1 MIARIVELSLIQR
14 VMVCILGFLL
24 FFGGLYAFHTLDIVA
39 YPDPSAPMVELI
51 TQQPGWSAEEV
62 ERQITVPIEVALNG
76 MPGLT
81 DIRSLSIFG
90 LSDIKIYFDFDS
102 EIFRDRQEVLN
113 RLTSV
118 PLPPGAA
125 PSLSPWWAIAEIYR
139 YELTGAG
146 ETTLTDLKT
155 TQDWQV
161 RREFRRIPGII
172 DVTTFGGTTKEYHV
186 DIDPGRLIRY
196 GVNLSQVMSALTNS
210 NANVGGSY
218 LTIGPQNYNIRGLG
232 LINGIA
238 DIENVMVAEKNGT
251 PIFIRT
257 LGTVAVGSRVR
268 LGKVGIDDRD
278 DVVEGVVLLQRG
290 YKALNVLEKVRGKVE
305 DLNTGKL
312 PVGVKIK
319 TFYDRTALIHTT
331 VETVTDILISGMVL
345 VFIILFV
352 FLGHLRAAL
361 IVALTI
367 PLSLLFTFS
376 MMVLIGQSANLI
388 SLGSIDFGIIV
399 DATLIMVESIFFH
412 LAHGKTHGLTV
423 HQRIVRAA
431 RQVGR
436 PISYSTAIIVVA
448 FIPLFTMTGVPGK
461 IFAPMSITY
470 GFALVG
476 ALLMAFTLA
485 PVLCS
490 FFLRGTISED
500 DTAIVRGVR
509 RFYHGILE
517 WALDHRVAV
526 VGACFG
532 LLALT
537 FGVLRSIGG
546 EFMPALEE
554 GNLWVRATMPVDIS
568 FDQAAK
574 LTSEIR
580 RMFRESP
587 EVTTVVSQLGRPD
600 DGTDPTSFSNAEFLA
615 NLKPEKEWRSRLT
628 KDKLIEEIEGKL
640 KDIPGVIFNFSQV
653 IQDNVEEAMSG
664 VKGENSI
671 KLFGPDLKTMESTAT
686 EIERVMQQIKGV
698 KDLGIFHLVGQPN
711 LLIQVDRE
719 ASARYGLQVADVNAV
734 VQAAVGGQAVTQVYE
749 GERLFDLVVRFLPE
763 FRQDVD
769 AIGNILVSTPDG
781 ARIPLKQVASIT
793 TQTGAFIIYRENNER
808 YIPIK
813 FSVRDR
819 DLQSTVEEAQARLA
833 KEVHLPDRYHM
844 EWAGQ
849 YEQLKG
855 EQKRLAM
862 VVPISLVI
870 ILFLLYSA
878 FDSIKN
884 ALLVLSTVPFALLGG
899 AVSLAATHTNFS
911 ISAAVGVIS
920 TLGVA
925 ILGGVLLISRIEDFR
940 LTGLTLREAVRKGAD
955 VQMRPILMATLG
967 AAIGLLPAALATG
980 IGSQAQK
987 PLALVVV
994 GGMLT
999 AAVLILVVLPVLYE
1013 IVHHRSANNG
1023 GEKED
1028 DRAATTS
1035 LPVGDRPGD
1044 ADVGTGSDP
1053 AG

>member
-24 FFGGLYAFHTLDIVA
+24 LFGGLYAFHTLDVVA
-39 YPDPSAPMVELI
+39 YPDPSPPMVELI
-51 TQQPGWSAEEV
+51 TQYPGWSAEEI
-62 ERQITVPIEVALNG
+62 ERQITIPIEVALTG
-76 MPGLT
+76 MPGVT
-81 DIRSLSIFG
+81 DVRSLSIFG
-90 LSDIKIYFDFDS
+90 LSDIKIYFDFDT

-113 RLTSV
+113 RLGTV
-118 PLPPGAA
+118 QLPPGAA

-139 YELTGAG
+139 YELTGAD

-155 TQDWQV
+155 IQDWQV
-161 RREFRRIPGII
+161 RREFRRIPGVI
-172 DVTTFGGTTKEYHV
+172 DVTAFGGTTKEYHV
-186 DIDPGRLIRY
+186 DIDPGRLISY

-238 DIENVMVAEKNGT
+238 DIENVMVAEKDGT
-251 PIFIRT
+251 PIFIKT
-257 LGTVAVGSRVR
+257 LGKVAVGSRVR

-290 YKALNVLEKVRGKVE
+290 YKAVDVLEKVRGKVE
-305 DLNTGKL
+305 DLNNGKL
-312 PVGVKIK
+312 PSGVKIK

-331 VETVTDILISGMVL
+331 METITDILISGMVL

-423 HQRIVRAA
+423 HQQIVRAA

-436 PISYSTAIIVVA
+436 PIFFSTAIIVVA

-490 FFLRGTISED
+490 FLLRGTIRED

-509 RFYHGILE
+509 RLYTGILE
-517 WALDHRVAV
+517 RALDHRAVV
-526 VGACFG
+526 VGACVG
-532 LLALT
+532 LVALA
-537 FGVLRSIGG
+537 GVALQSIGG

-574 LTSEIR
+574 LTSEVR
-580 RMFRESP
+580 RLFRESP

-600 DGTDPTSFSNAEFLA
+600 DGTDPTSFSSVEFLA
-615 NLKPEKEWRSRLT
+615 NLKPEKEWRPKLS
-628 KDKLIEEIEGKL
+628 KDALIEEIDGRL
-640 KDIPGVIFNFSQV
+640 KDIPGIIFNFSQV

-671 KLFGPDLKTMESTAT
+671 KLFGPDLKTMEAKAV
-686 EIERVMQQIKGV
+686 EIEHVMQQIKGV
-698 KDLGIFHLVGQPN
+698 KDLGIFRLMGQPN

-719 ASARYGLQVADVNAV
+719 ASARYGLHVADVNAV

-793 TQTGAFIIYRENNER
+793 TQTGAFTIYRENNER

-819 DLQSTVEEAQARLA
+819 DLQSTVEEAQAHLA
-833 KEVHLPDRYHM
+833 KELSLPERYRI

-849 YEQLKG
+849 FDQLKD

-884 ALLVLSTVPFALLGG
+884 AFLVLSTVPFALVGG
-899 AVSLAATHTNFS
+899 AVSLVVTHTSFS

-940 LTGLTLREAVRKGAD
+940 RTGLTIREAVRKGAD

-967 AAIGLLPAALATG
+967 AAIGFLPAALATG

-1013 IVHHRSANNG
+1013 IVHRRDENHSDG
-1023 GEKED
+1023 GE
-1028 DRAATTS
+1028 R
-1035 LPVGDRPGD
+1035 G
-1044 ADVGTGSDP
+1044 
-1053 AG
+1053 

>member
-1 MIARIVELSLIQR
+1 MIARIVELSLVQR
-14 VMVCILGFLL
+14 VMVCVLGLL
-24 FFGGLYAFHTLDIVA
+24 LLFGGLYAFHVLDIVA
-39 YPDPSAPMVELI
+39 YPDPSPPMVELI
-51 TQQPGWSAEEV
+51 TQYPGWSAEEI
-62 ERQITVPIEVALNG
+62 ERQITIPIEVALNG
-76 MPGLT
+76 TPGLT
-81 DIRSLSIFG
+81 DVRSLSIFG
-90 LSDIKIYFDFDS
+90 LSDIKIYFDFNTD
-102 EIFRDRQEVLN
+102 IFRDRQEVLN
-113 RLTSV
+113 RLGSV
-118 PLPPGAA
+118 QLPPGAA

-155 TQDWQV
+155 IQDWQV
-161 RREFRRIPGII
+161 RREFRRIPGVI
-172 DVTTFGGTTKEYHV
+172 DVTAFGGTTKEYHV
-186 DIDPGRLIRY
+186 DIDPGRLISY

-210 NANVGGSY
+210 NANVGGNY
-218 LTIGPQNYNIRGLG
+218 LTIGAQNYNIRGLG

-238 DIENVMVAEKNGT
+238 DIENVVVAEKEGT
-251 PIFIRT
+251 PIFVKT
-257 LGTVAVGSRVR
+257 LGKVAVGPRVR

-278 DVVEGVVLLQRG
+278 DVVEGVILLQRG
-290 YKALNVLEKVRGKVE
+290 YKALNVLDKVRGKVE
-305 DLNTGKL
+305 DLNTWKL
-312 PVGVKIK
+312 PAGVKIK

-345 VFIILFV
+345 VFVILFV

-367 PLSLLFTFS
+367 PLSLLFTFG
-376 MMVLIGQSANLI
+376 MMVTIGQSANLI

-423 HQRIVRAA
+423 HQQIVRAA
-431 RQVGR
+431 RQVGQ
-436 PISYSTAIIVVA
+436 PIFYSTAIIVVA

-490 FFLRGTISED
+490 FLLKGTISEE
-500 DTAIVRGVR
+500 DTAVVRGVR
-509 RFYHGILE
+509 RVYNGILE
-517 WALDHRVAV
+517 WALDHRTVV
-526 VGACFG
+526 VGACVG

-537 FGVLRSIGG
+537 GVALKSMGG

-580 RMFRESP
+580 RLFRESP
-587 EVTTVVSQLGRPD
+587 EVTTIVSQLGRPD
-600 DGTDPTSFSNAEFLA
+600 DGTDPTSFFNAEFLA
-615 NLKPEKEWRSRLT
+615 NLKPEKEWRPGLS
-628 KDKLIEEIEGKL
+628 KDALIEEIEGRL
-640 KDIPGVIFNFSQV
+640 KDIPGIIFNFSQV

-671 KLFGPDLKTMESTAT
+671 KLFGADLKTMEAKAV
-686 EIERVMQQIKGV
+686 EIEHVMRQIRGV
-698 KDLGIFHLVGQPN
+698 KDLGVFRLIGQPN

-769 AIGNILVSTPDG
+769 AIGNILVSTPNG

-833 KEVHLPDRYHM
+833 KEVSLPQRYRM

-849 YEQLKG
+849 YDQLKE
-855 EQKRLAM
+855 EQSRLAM

-870 ILFLLYSA
+870 ILFLLYTT

-884 ALLVLSTVPFALLGG
+884 ALLVLSAVPFALVGG
-899 AVSLAATHTNFS
+899 VLSLVATDTNFS

-940 LTGLTLREAVRKGAD
+940 RTGLTLREAVRKGAD

-987 PLALVVV
+987 PLARVVV

-1013 IVHHRSANNG
+1013 IVHHRSAND
-1023 GEKED
+1023 GEGE
-1028 DRAATTS
+1028 R
-1035 LPVGDRPGD
+1035 R
-1044 ADVGTGSDP
+1044 
-1053 AG
+1053 

>member
-1 MIARIVELSLIQR
+1 MTARIVELSLVQR
-14 VMVCILGFLL
+14 VMVCTLGFLL
-24 FFGGLYAFHTLDIVA
+24 FFGGLYAFHALDIVA
-39 YPDPSAPMVELI
+39 YPDPSPPMVELI
-51 TQQPGWSAEEV
+51 TQYPGWSAEEI
-62 ERQITVPIEVALNG
+62 ERQITIPIEVALNA

-90 LSDIKIYFDFDS
+90 LSDIKVYFDFNT
-102 EIFRDRQEVLN
+102 EVFRDRQEVLN
-113 RLTSV
+113 RLSSV
-118 PLPPGAA
+118 QLPPGAA

-155 TQDWQV
+155 IQDWQV
-161 RREFRRIPGII
+161 RREFRRIPGVI
-172 DVTTFGGTTKEYHV
+172 DVTAFGGTTKEYHV
-186 DIDPGRLIRY
+186 DIDPGRLISY

-210 NANVGGSY
+210 NANVGGNY
-218 LTIGPQNYNIRGLG
+218 LTIGAQNYNIRGLG

-238 DIENVMVAEKNGT
+238 DIENVMVAEKDGT
-251 PIFIRT
+251 PIFVKT
-257 LGTVAVGSRVR
+257 LGTVAVGPRVR

-278 DVVEGVVLLQRG
+278 DVVEGVILLQRG
-290 YKALNVLEKVRGKVE
+290 YKALPVLEKVRHKVE
-305 DLNTGKL
+305 ELNTWKL
-312 PVGVKIK
+312 PAGVKVK

-345 VFIILFV
+345 VFVILFI
-352 FLGHLRAAL
+352 FLGHLRAAA

-367 PLSLLFTFS
+367 PLSLLFTFT

-412 LAHGKTHGLTV
+412 LAHGKVHGLTV
-423 HQRIVRAA
+423 HQQIVRAA
-431 RQVGR
+431 RQVGQ
-436 PISYSTAIIVVA
+436 PIFSSTAIIVVA

-470 GFALVG
+470 GLALVG

-490 FFLRGTISED
+490 FLLKGPISEE
-500 DTAIVRGVR
+500 DTAIVRVVR
-509 RFYHGILE
+509 RVYNVVLAR
-517 WALDHRVAV
+517 ALDHRTVV
-526 VGACFG
+526 VGFCAG
-532 LLALT
+532 LLAVT
-537 FGVLRSIGG
+537 FVALQSIGG

-580 RMFRESP
+580 KLFRESP
-587 EVTTVVSQLGRPD
+587 EVTTIVSQLGRPD
-600 DGTDPTSFSNAEFLA
+600 DGTDPTSFFNAEFLA
-615 NLKPEKEWRSRLT
+615 NLKSEKEWRHGLS
-628 KDKLIEEIEGKL
+628 KDALIEEIEGRL

-671 KLFGPDLKTMESTAT
+671 KLFGPDLKTMEAKAV
-686 EIERVMQQIKGV
+686 EIEHVMRKVHGV
-698 KDLGIFHLVGQPN
+698 KDLGLFRLVGQPN

-719 ASARYGLQVADVNAV
+719 ASARYGLQVSDVNAV

-781 ARIPLKQVASIT
+781 ARVPLKQVATIT

-833 KEVHLPDRYHM
+833 KEVILPERYRM

-849 YEQLKG
+849 YGQLK
-855 EQKRLAM
+855 EEEKRLAI
-862 VVPISLVI
+862 VVPISLLM
-870 ILFLLYSA
+870 ILFILYATFNSL
-878 FDSIKN
+878 KN
-884 ALLVLSTVPFALLGG
+884 ALLVLSTVPFSLLGG
-899 AVSLAATHTNFS
+899 VLALVATHTSFS

-940 LTGLTLREAVRKGAD
+940 RTGLALRDSVRMGAD

-987 PLALVVV
+987 PLARVVV

-999 AAVLILVVLPVLYE
+999 AAILILVVLPVFYE
-1013 IVHHRSANNG
+1013 IFHRRDEQKSSE
-1023 GEKED
+1023 GEEK
-1028 DRAATTS
+1028 R
-1035 LPVGDRPGD
+1035 
-1044 ADVGTGSDP
+1044 
-1053 AG
+1053 

>member
-1 MIARIVELSLIQR
+1 
-14 VMVCILGFLL
+14 
-24 FFGGLYAFHTLDIVA
+24 
-39 YPDPSAPMVELI
+39 
-51 TQQPGWSAEEV
+51 
-62 ERQITVPIEVALNG
+62 
-76 MPGLT
+76 
-81 DIRSLSIFG
+81 
-90 LSDIKIYFDFDS
+90 
-102 EIFRDRQEVLN
+102 
-113 RLTSV
+113 
-118 PLPPGAA
+118 
-125 PSLSPWWAIAEIYR
+125 
-139 YELTGAG
+139 
-146 ETTLTDLKT
+146 
-155 TQDWQV
+155 
-161 RREFRRIPGII
+161 
-172 DVTTFGGTTKEYHV
+172 
-186 DIDPGRLIRY
+186 
-196 GVNLSQVMSALTNS
+196 LTNS
-210 NANVGGSY
+210 NANVGGNY
-218 LTIGPQNYNIRGLG
+218 LTIGAQNYNIRGLG
-232 LINGIA
+232 LINGIS
-238 DIENVMVAEKNGT
+238 DIENVMVAEKGGT
-251 PIFIRT
+251 PIFVKT
-257 LGTVAVGSRVR
+257 LGKVAVGPRVR
-268 LGKVGIDDRD
+268 LGKVGIDERD
-278 DVVEGVVLLQRG
+278 DVVEGVILLQRG
-290 YKALNVLEKVRGKVE
+290 YKALNVLDKVRGKVE
-305 DLNTGKL
+305 DLNAWKL
-312 PVGVKIK
+312 PAGVKIK

-331 VETVTDILISGMVL
+331 VETVTDILVSGMVL

-367 PLSLLFTFS
+367 PLSLLFTFG
-376 MMVLIGQSANLI
+376 MMVSIGQSANLI

-423 HQRIVRAA
+423 HQQIVRAA
-431 RQVGR
+431 RQVGQ
-436 PISYSTAIIVVA
+436 PIFYSTAIIVVA

-490 FFLRGTISED
+490 FLLKGTISEE
-500 DTAIVRGVR
+500 DTAIVRVVR
-509 RFYHGILE
+509 RSYNRILE
-517 WALDHRVAV
+517 WALDHRTV
-526 VGACFG
+526 VTGACVG

-537 FGVLRSIGG
+537 FVALQSMGG

-568 FDQAAK
+568 FNQAAR
-574 LTSEIR
+574 LTSDIR
-580 RMFRESP
+580 RLFRKTP
-587 EVTTVVSQLGRPD
+587 EVTTIVSQLGRPD
-600 DGTDPTSFSNAEFLA
+600 DGTDPTSFFNAEFLA
-615 NLKPEKEWRSRLT
+615 NLKPEKEWRHGLH
-628 KDKLIEEIEGKL
+628 KDELIEEIEGRL
-640 KDIPGVIFNFSQV
+640 KEIPGVIFNFSQV

-671 KLFGPDLKTMESTAT
+671 KLFGADLKVMEGKAT
-686 EIERVMQQIKGV
+686 EIERVMRQIHGV
-698 KDLGIFHLVGQPN
+698 KDLGIFRLVGQPN

-749 GERLFDLVVRFLPE
+749 GERLFDLVIRFLPE

-781 ARIPLKQVASIT
+781 ARIPLKQVATIT

-819 DLQSTVEEAQARLA
+819 DLQSTVEEAQAHLA
-833 KEVHLPDRYHM
+833 KEVRLPERYRM

-849 YEQLKG
+849 YDQLKE

-862 VVPISLVI
+862 VVPISLMI
-870 ILFLLYSA
+870 ILFLLYTT
-878 FDSIKN
+878 FDSLKN
-884 ALLVLSTVPFALLGG
+884 AFLVLSTVPFALVGG
-899 AVSLAATHTNFS
+899 ALSLVATHTNFS

-940 LTGLTLREAVRKGAD
+940 RTGLTLREAVRKGAD

-987 PLALVVV
+987 PLARVVV

-1013 IVHHRSANNG
+1013 IVHYRSARDRE
-1023 GEKED
+1023 GEK
-1028 DRAATTS
+1028 
-1035 LPVGDRPGD
+1035 G
-1044 ADVGTGSDP
+1044 
-1053 AG
+1053 

>member
-1 MIARIVELSLIQR
+1 MIARIVELSLVQR

-24 FFGGLYAFHTLDIVA
+24 LFGGLYAFHTLDIVA
-39 YPDPSAPMVELI
+39 YPDPSPPMVELI
-51 TQQPGWSAEEV
+51 TQYPGWSAEEI
-62 ERQITVPIEVALNG
+62 ERQITIPIEVALNG

-90 LSDIKIYFDFDS
+90 LSDIKVYFDFDT
-102 EIFRDRQEVLN
+102 EIFRDRQELLN
-113 RLTSV
+113 RLNSV
-118 PLPPGAA
+118 QLPPGAA

-139 YELTGAG
+139 YELIGEG

-155 TQDWQV
+155 IQDWQV
-161 RREFRRIPGII
+161 RREFRRIPGVI
-172 DVTTFGGTTKEYHV
+172 DVTAFGGTTKEYHV
-186 DIDPGRLIRY
+186 DIDPGRLISY

-210 NANVGGSY
+210 NANVGGNY
-218 LTIGPQNYNIRGLG
+218 LTIGAQNYNIRGLG

-238 DIENVMVAEKNGT
+238 DIENVMVAEKEGT
-251 PIFIRT
+251 PIFVKT
-257 LGTVAVGSRVR
+257 LGTVAVGPRVR

-278 DVVEGVVLLQRG
+278 DVVEGVILLQRG
-290 YKALNVLEKVRGKVE
+290 YKALPVLEKVRHKVE
-305 DLNTGKL
+305 ELNAWKL
-312 PVGVKIK
+312 PAGVKVK

-345 VFIILFV
+345 VFVILFV

-367 PLSLLFTFS
+367 PLSLLFTFT

-412 LAHGKTHGLTV
+412 LAHGKTQGVTAN
-423 HQRIVRAA
+423 QQIVRAA
-431 RQVGR
+431 RQVGQ
-436 PISYSTAIIVVA
+436 PIFYSTAIIVVA

-490 FFLRGTISED
+490 FLLKGAISEE
-500 DTAIVRGVR
+500 DTVVVRGVR
-509 RFYHGILE
+509 RFYNGILE
-517 WALDHRVAV
+517 WALDHRSAV
-526 VGACFG
+526 VGSCVG

-537 FGVLRSIGG
+537 FVALQSVGG

-580 RMFRESP
+580 KLFRESP
-587 EVTTVVSQLGRPD
+587 EVTTIVSQLGRPD
-600 DGTDPTSFSNAEFLA
+600 DGTDPTSFFNAEFLA
-615 NLKPEKEWRSRLT
+615 NLKPEKEWRPGLD
-628 KDKLIEEIEGKL
+628 KDALIEEIEGRL
-640 KDIPGVIFNFSQV
+640 KDIPGIIFNFSQV

-671 KLFGPDLKTMESTAT
+671 KLFGPDLKTMEAKAV
-686 EIERVMQQIKGV
+686 EIEHVMRRVTGV
-698 KDLGIFHLVGQPN
+698 KDLGIFRLVGQPN

-719 ASARYGLQVADVNAV
+719 ASARYGLQVSDVNAV

-763 FRQDVD
+763 FRQDVE

-781 ARIPLKQVASIT
+781 ARIPLKQVATIT

-819 DLQSTVEEAQARLA
+819 DLQSTVEEAQALLA
-833 KEVHLPDRYHM
+833 KEVRLPERYRM

-849 YEQLKG
+849 YDQLKE

-870 ILFLLYSA
+870 ILFLLYTT
-878 FDSIKN
+878 FDSLKN
-884 ALLVLSTVPFALLGG
+884 ALLVLSTVPFALVGG
-899 AVSLAATHTNFS
+899 VLSLVATHTNFS

-925 ILGGVLLISRIEDFR
+925 ILGGVLLVSRIEDFR
-940 LTGLTLREAVRKGAD
+940 RTGLTLREAVRKGAD

-987 PLALVVV
+987 PLARVVV

-999 AAVLILVVLPVLYE
+999 AAVLILVVLPVFYE
-1013 IVHHRSANNG
+1013 IVHRRDEKKIE
-1023 GEKED
+1023 GEGE
-1028 DRAATTS
+1028 
-1035 LPVGDRPGD
+1035 
-1044 ADVGTGSDP
+1044 
-1053 AG
+1053 

>member
-1 MIARIVELSLIQR
+1 MIAKIVELSLIQR
-14 VMVCILGFLL
+14 VMVCVLGFLL
-24 FFGGLYAFHTLDIVA
+24 LFGGLFAFHLLDIVA
-39 YPDPSAPMVELI
+39 YPDPSPPMVELI
-51 TQQPGWSAEEV
+51 TQNPGWSAEEI
-62 ERQITVPIEVALNG
+62 ERQITIPIEVALNG

-113 RLTSV
+113 RLSSV
-118 PLPPGAA
+118 QLPPGTA

-139 YELTGAG
+139 YELTGGG

-155 TQDWQV
+155 IQDWQV
-161 RREFRRIPGII
+161 RREFRRIPGVI
-172 DVTTFGGTTKEYHV
+172 DVTAFGGTTKEYHV
-186 DIDPGRLIRY
+186 DIDPGRLISY

-238 DIENVMVAEKNGT
+238 DIENVMVAEKGGT
-251 PIFIRT
+251 PIFVKT
-257 LGTVAVGSRVR
+257 LGTVAVGPRVR

-290 YKALNVLEKVRGKVE
+290 SKALNVLEKVRGKVE
-305 DLNTGKL
+305 DLNHWKL
-312 PVGVKIK
+312 PAGVKIK

-331 VETVTDILISGMVL
+331 VETVTDILVSGMVL

-423 HQRIVRAA
+423 NQQIVRAA

-436 PISYSTAIIVVA
+436 PIFFSTAIIVVA

-490 FFLRGTISED
+490 FLLRGKISED

-509 RFYHGILE
+509 RVYNGILE
-517 WALDHRVAV
+517 WALDHRAAV
-526 VGACFG
+526 VGVCFG

-568 FDQAAK
+568 FDQAAR

-580 RMFRESP
+580 RLFRESP
-587 EVTTVVSQLGRPD
+587 EVTTIVSQLGRPD
-600 DGTDPTSFSNAEFLA
+600 DGTDPTSFFNAEFLA
-615 NLKPEKEWRSRLT
+615 NLKPEKEWRPRLS
-628 KDKLIEEIEGKL
+628 KDMLIEEIEGRL
-640 KDIPGVIFNFSQV
+640 KDIPGIIFNFSQV

-671 KLFGPDLKTMESTAT
+671 KLFGPDLKTMEAIAT

-698 KDLGIFHLVGQPN
+698 KDLGIFRLVGQPN

-819 DLQSTVEEAQARLA
+819 DLQSTVEEAKARLA
-833 KEVHLPDRYHM
+833 KEVSLPDRYRM

-849 YEQLKG
+849 YEQLRA
-855 EQKRLAM
+855 EQKRMAV

-878 FDSIKN
+878 FNSIKN
-884 ALLVLSTVPFALLGG
+884 ALLVLSTVPFALVGG

-940 LTGLTLREAVRKGAD
+940 RTGLTLREAVRKGAD

-1013 IVHHRSANNG
+1013 IVHHRSANDG
-1023 GEKED
+1023 RGE
-1028 DRAATTS
+1028 S
-1035 LPVGDRPGD
+1035 G
-1044 ADVGTGSDP
+1044 
-1053 AG
+1053 